1 MSPYSLSSLNQT
13 SGGPEITNWFEN
25 MLFTVVAKLKVR
37 AHTLS
42 EVGDKHDYVSRVQ
55 IKSFQIH
62 FGEMDHAGRASV
74 V

>member
-1 MSPYSLSSLNQT
+1 
-13 SGGPEITNWFEN
+13 

-42 EVGDKHDYVSRVQ
+42 EVGDKLDHVSRVQ
-55 IKSFQIH
+55 IKSFQIN
-62 FGEMDHAGRASV
+62 FGEMDHTGRASV